1 MVVEGRIF
9 WVEGAGSVVGSE
21 VDVVV
26 IFTVVEDGMVT
37 VGLLVVWT
45 SLSLVL
51 GFLVE
56 GSMMKMLCRIFR
68 FLSKMLS
75 VVDFWILWGFLVV
88 DFWVVGMGIWTV
100 VLGFWVEVLVTI
112 FMVLVTGLGAGL
124 GVVLWTSILA
134 VLGFLEEG

>member
-1 MVVEGRIF
+1 LVVEGRIF

>member
-1 MVVEGRIF
+1 LVVEGRIF
-9 WVEGAGSVVGSE
+9 WVEGAGSVVGSKV

-26 IFTVVEDGMVT
+26 IFTVVVEGMVT

-75 VVDFWILWGFLVV
+75 VVGF
-88 DFWVVGMGIWTV
+88 GI
-100 VLGFWVEVLVTI
+100 F
-112 FMVLVTGLGAGL
+112 
-124 GVVLWTSILA
+124 
-134 VLGFLEEG
+134 